1 MVALNQGIL
10 KFLLFLIPLFP
21 LLTTGGAAW
30 LLCDLYYPFSTLLPS
45 SWFPWAG
52 ATTAHRRLR
61 TVCGDAAEAIFL
73 SRRYHTS
80 IPQIGDLIWSGPA
93 TGRRC
98 IISWQQ
104 RHPKLVCAR
113 EISCQAALVRA
124 LRKIT
129 NCSSAH
135 PVVPLQVKRSTICA
149 CGSSSGT
156 FFLVMPKF

>member
-21 LLTTGGAAW
+21 LLTSDNRRRSMVARR
-30 LLCDLYYPFSTLLPS
+30 PLLPLLNPPA
-45 SWFPWAG
+45 FIWAG
-52 ATTAHRRLR
+52 ATTAYRRLR

-104 RHPKLVCAR
+104 RHPKLVCTR

-129 NCSSAH
+129 NCSSAIRLS
-135 PVVPLQVKRSTICA
+135 PCRFGDSWCSI
-149 CGSSSGT
+149 
-156 FFLVMPKF
+156 VMTGPF